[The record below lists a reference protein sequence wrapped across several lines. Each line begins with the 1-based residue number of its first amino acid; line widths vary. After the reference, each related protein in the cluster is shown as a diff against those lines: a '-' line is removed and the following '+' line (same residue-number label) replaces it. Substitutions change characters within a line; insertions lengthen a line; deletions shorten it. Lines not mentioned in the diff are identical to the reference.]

1 MANEETASGKDG
13 VAGCRARLLS
23 GDRGASP
30 AVVGVGGA
38 GDVPS
43 PSASVSMWAAR
54 HHRPILT
61 HTAGWK
67 KAHFKEA
74 LIAQLVKNPPA
85 MQETVVRFLGRED
98 PLEKGQATHSS
109 IAGLPLWFS

>member
-1 MANEETASGKDG
+1 MHCELSADTRGQMANEERASGKGG

-38 GDVPS
+38 GDVLS
-43 PSASVSMWAAR
+43 PSASVSMWAA
-54 HHRPILT
+54 HHHHHPLPT
-61 HTAGWK
+61 STAGWK
-67 KAHFKEA
+67 KAHFKES

-85 MQETVVRFLGRED
+85 MLETPV
-98 PLEKGQATHSS
+98 
-109 IAGLPLWFS
+109 

>member
-1 MANEETASGKDG
+1 MANEERASGKDG

-54 HHRPILT
+54 HHRPPT
-61 HTAGWK
+61 TALSS
-67 KAHFKEA
+67 H
-74 LIAQLVKNPPA
+74 AQ
-85 MQETVVRFLGRED
+85 QGGRR
-98 PLEKGQATHSS
+98 PISRK
-109 IAGLPLWFS
+109 P